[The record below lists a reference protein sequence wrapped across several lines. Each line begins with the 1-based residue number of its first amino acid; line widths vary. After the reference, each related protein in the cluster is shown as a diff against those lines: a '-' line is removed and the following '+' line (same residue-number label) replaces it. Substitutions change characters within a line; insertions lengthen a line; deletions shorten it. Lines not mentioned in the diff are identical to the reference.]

1 MQAIKIS
8 QLRNNIEKYFDDI
21 SKSSDVIVV
30 TGSSDDDAFVI
41 MSIKKFS
48 SLTETGYLLS
58 TSANRLKLE
67 ESIKQLQTKN
77 TRTFKLESK

>member
-58 TSANRLKLE
+58 TSANRSRLE
-67 ESIKQLQTKN
+67 ASIKQLQNK
-77 TRTFKLESK
+77 KA